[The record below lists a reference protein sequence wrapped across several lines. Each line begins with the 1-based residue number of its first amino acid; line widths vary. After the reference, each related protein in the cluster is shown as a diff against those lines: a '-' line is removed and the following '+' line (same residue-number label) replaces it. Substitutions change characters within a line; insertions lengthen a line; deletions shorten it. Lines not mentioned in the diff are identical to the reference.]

1 MSVGTR
7 GSFFLSSYGASRMK
21 VRVAVERGSENS
33 LLCIYSLVSYMN
45 FLYVGILVFRVSCV
59 DYFGF
64 SCEEEA
70 AVAALFG

>member
-1 MSVGTR
+1 MYL
-7 GSFFLSSYGASRMK
+7 F
-21 VRVAVERGSENS
+21 
-33 LLCIYSLVSYMN
+33 SLVSYMN

-59 DYFGF
+59 GYLGF

>member
-1 MSVGTR
+1 
-7 GSFFLSSYGASRMK
+7 MK

-59 DYFGF
+59 GYFGF
-64 SCEEEA
+64 SC
-70 AVAALFG
+70 